1 MLASLTI
8 KNIVLIEHLKIDFH
22 KGLCALTGETGAGKS
37 ILLDSLGLTLG
48 ARSNMALIRKGTE
61 KAVVTS
67 VYDLPNDH
75 PVLKFLS
82 ENDIEVEPT
91 LIFKRTLTNA
101 GISKAYINDQN
112 VSLTLMRQ
120 VAEMITEVHGQFDNQ
135 KLFNSAE
142 HIHYLDEYGGYAQDL
157 ETVKKHWNS
166 LSQSIQKMNELKKKS
181 MIIHEEEEYLRESVH
196 DLDALDIKEGEEEKL
211 TQLKANLKDSV
222 NIIQNAHAA
231 TQSLEEIQNI
241 SADVW
246 RYLQKIEASAKGAL
260 EGFDRAQNELEEVF
274 ILLRQVVQD
283 IGSNDQSLEEIDDRL
298 FALKGHARKHG
309 CSIDDLLTKKNEL
322 AQALNEI
329 DNIESLYS
337 ESIKSYEKEKEMFL
351 KKAKNLSD
359 QRIKMAQ
366 KLQKNIMKELPALK
380 LEKARFD
387 ISVHQVDEDK
397 WSSLGIDKVE
407 FLVATNPNS
416 DAGPLNKIASG
427 GELARFTLALKAVFA
442 DTGSIQTL
450 IFDEVDSG
458 IGGATAA
465 AVGERLS
472 QLSQYKQILVVTHS
486 PQVAGKADHQWIVSK
501 SGTKNVITSII
512 PLKTEE
518 DRQEEIAR
526 MISGEEI
533 TIEARAAALKLLE
546 KKAA

>member
-8 KNIVLIEHLKIDFH
+8 KNIVLIEHLQIDFH

-48 ARSNMALIRKGTE
+48 ARSNMALIRKGAE

-67 VYDLPNDH
+67 VYDMSYDH
-75 PVLKFLS
+75 PVLKFLC

-91 LIFKRTLTNA
+91 LIFKRTLTSA

-112 VSLTLMRQ
+112 VSLSLMRQ
-120 VAEMITEVHGQFDNQ
+120 VADMITEVHGQFDNQ

-142 HIHYLDEYGGYAQDL
+142 HIYYLDEYGGYTQDL
-157 ETVKKHWNS
+157 KTVKKRWNS

-181 MIIHEEEEYLRESVH
+181 LIIHEEEEYLRESVH
-196 DLDALDIKEGEEEKL
+196 DLDVLDIQEGEEEKL
-211 TQLKANLKDSV
+211 SQLKATLKDSV

-231 TQSLEEIQNI
+231 TQSLEEIQAI

-246 RYLQKIEASAKGAL
+246 RYLQKIEASAKSAL
-260 EGFDRAQNELEEVF
+260 EGFDRAQNELEEVLV
-274 ILLRQVVQD
+274 LLQQVVQD
-283 IGSNDQSLEEIDDRL
+283 IASNDQSLEEIDDRL
-298 FALKGHARKHG
+298 FALKGQARKHG
-309 CSIDDLLTKKNEL
+309 CQIDDLLIKRNEL
-322 AQALNEI
+322 AQALDEI
-329 DNIESLYS
+329 DNIETLYA
-337 ESIKSYEKEKEMFL
+337 ESIKLYEKEKELFL
-351 KKAKNLSD
+351 KAAKNLSD
-359 QRIKMAQ
+359 QRIKMAR

-380 LEKARFD
+380 LEKARFE
-387 ISVHQVDEDK
+387 ISVHQVNEDK

-416 DAGPLNKIASG
+416 DAGSLNKIASG

-442 DTGSIQTL
+442 DTGFIQTL

-465 AVGERLS
+465 AVGQRLS
-472 QLSQYKQILVVTHS
+472 QLSKYKQILVVTHS
-486 PQVAGKADHQWIVSK
+486 PQVAAKADHHWIVSK

-518 DRQEEIAR
+518 ERQEEIAR

>member
-120 VAEMITEVHGQFDNQ
+120 VADMITEVHGQFDNQ

-157 ETVKKHWNS
+157 ETVKKHWNA

-298 FALKGHARKHG
+298 FALKGQARKHG
-309 CSIDDLLTKKNEL
+309 CSIDDLLTKRNEL

-380 LEKARFD
+380 LEKARFE